1 MLPERCRVIGVS
13 LFRLNFRLYLLH
25 NPIISHHEELFVAR
39 DSPEPIQSSNGRCR
53 IGSVWH
59 IKVLNY
65 SMVDAATRIHVSE
78 SRSCDC
84 CWLQTQMWYIDS
96 CHSGHPLH
104 AAAPSLSAI
113 RSHSLLEHFAF
124 FSYIFLD
131 IHCAH
136 VSATFSVSVSHF
148 FSLSALFSC
157 TKKPGWRNRMNALK
171 CVFWRYNLFCMMRS
185 LSEI

>member
-53 IGSVWH
+53 IGNVWH

-96 CHSGHPLH
+96 CHSGSSSPPTPRRCSIIVCNQITFPPRTFRLFFLHFSRHPL
-104 AAAPSLSAI
+104 
-113 RSHSLLEHFAF
+113 RSRFRNILGVCFTFFLAFRFVFLHQEARMEKSYECFKVCLL
-124 FSYIFLD
+124 
-131 IHCAH
+131 
-136 VSATFSVSVSHF
+136 
-148 FSLSALFSC
+148 AL
-157 TKKPGWRNRMNALK
+157 
-171 CVFWRYNLFCMMRS
+171 
-185 LSEI
+185 

>member
-96 CHSGHPLH
+96 CHSGSSSPPTPRRCSIIVCNQITFPPRTFRLFF
-104 AAAPSLSAI
+104 PT
-113 RSHSLLEHFAF
+113 F
-124 FSYIFLD
+124 FSTSIALTFPQHSRCLFHIFSRFPL
-131 IHCAH
+131 CFLA
-136 VSATFSVSVSHF
+136 
-148 FSLSALFSC
+148 
-157 TKKPGWRNRMNALK
+157 P
-171 CVFWRYNLFCMMRS
+171 RS
-185 LSEI
+185 PDGEIVWML

>member
-113 RSHSLLEHFAF
+113 RSHSLLEHFASF
-124 FSYIFLD
+124 FLHFSRHPLRSRFRNILGVCFTFFLAFRFVFLHQEARMEKSYECFKVCL
-131 IHCAH
+131 
-136 VSATFSVSVSHF
+136 
-148 FSLSALFSC
+148 LAL
-157 TKKPGWRNRMNALK
+157 
-171 CVFWRYNLFCMMRS
+171 
-185 LSEI
+185 